1 MADERASWDNDKR
14 EFLLE
19 LLLEQTAL
27 GKRCDGGNGWKKE
40 AWQVVMNSLNEKF
53 EVKLNTKQMKE
64 CFNNLKK
71 EYQLVKE
78 LRNLSGFGWNSEA
91 QMVTAKA
98 DVWDAYLAEHKD
110 AKRFRGKIWP
120 FWDAM
125 HQLLDGR
132 IPTGKEKLYPTM
144 NGIPSIVI
152 Y

>member
-1 MADERASWDNDKR
+1 
-14 EFLLE
+14 
-19 LLLEQTAL
+19 
-27 GKRCDGGNGWKKE
+27 
-40 AWQVVMNSLNEKF
+40 VVNYYDSLNEKF

-78 LRNLSGFGWNSEA
+78 LRNLSGFGWNSET

-98 DVWDAYLAEHKD
+98 DVWDAYLVEHKD

-120 FWDAM
+120 FWDAI

-132 IPTGKEKLYPTM
+132 IPTGNEKLYPTM
-144 NGIPSIVI
+144 NGIPSAVI